1 MKQIILTL
9 AIAIS
14 SFAAFAKD
22 TKVNT
27 AVLSA
32 FNNDFVDAKEVSWT
46 SGTGYY
52 KASFLYNEQYVTA
65 FYTFNGE
72 MLGLARNVSSLDL
85 PMNLQTSLKKDYAG
99 RWISELFEV
108 SNQDGTSYY
117 ITLEQADTKITLK
130 SLNGGSWSVYKKS
143 TKA

>member
-27 AVLSA
+27 AVLNS
-32 FNNDFVDAKEVSWT
+32 FNSDFADAKEVNWS
-46 SGTGYY
+46 SGTGFY
-52 KASFLYNEQYVTA
+52 KASFIYNEKYVTA
-65 FYTFNGE
+65 YYSFKGE
-72 MLGLARNVSSLDL
+72 MLGFSRNISSLDL
-85 PMNLQTSLKKDYAG
+85 PMNLQASLKKDYSG
-99 RWISELFEV
+99 RWISELFELAD
-108 SNQDGTSYY
+108 QDGTSYY
-117 ITLEQADTKITLK
+117 ITLEQADTKVILK
-130 SLNGGSWSVYKKS
+130 SINGGSWSVYKKS

>member
-27 AVLSA
+27 IVLNA
-32 FNNDFVDAKEVSWT
+32 FNADFADAKEVNWS

-52 KASFLYNEQYVTA
+52 KASFQQNGQYVTA
-65 FYTFNGE
+65 FYSLSGE
-72 MLGLARNVSSLDL
+72 MLGIARNISSLDL
-85 PMNLQTSLKKDYAG
+85 PMNLQGSLKKDYSG

-108 SNQDGTSYY
+108 TNQDGTSYY
-117 ITLEQADTKITLK
+117 ITLDQADTKITLK
-130 SLNGGSWSVYKKS
+130 SVNGGSWSVYKKS